1 MRSRSYRVLVL
12 IVLLLIDRSL
22 NAQDQAELGRLV
34 GQAQEFEKQERFV
47 DAVAAYSRAAEL
59 AVRLFG
65 PDHIYV
71 GTLNTAAGQLDREL
85 GQYVEAEKRLAKA
98 LAVYERGTDQ
108 DLVAEGVNNLATVKF
123 ELGKYDEALTL
134 HRRSVKLLETTSGK
148 DSVYVAVGRSNL
160 AGVLNQLAQTT
171 EAKALYHQ
179 SLKTLEAHRTTQ
191 AGRLADTLANLANV
205 YQAEGEM
212 ARAEPLVQRAV
223 QLKEQQYGL
232 QHFEVART
240 LNNLASLHSQMGQH
254 AKAEAELER
263 AIKILETT
271 LGPGH
276 ADVARSLTNLALAKL
291 NLGKKNEVE
300 ALYLRA
306 LKINED
312 SLGKDHPNVAATWDH
327 LSNFYA
333 NERRFDESEAA
344 AQRGL
349 KIRREKLGDDHP
361 RVAYSLSNLAQLRLL
376 QNRKS
381 DAEDLFN
388 QVRTIREAKLP
399 ASHPDL
405 ALTNASL
412 GWIQTSDRRF
422 DQALAAFDKSRR
434 GLRRYVEQ
442 SLSVLSE
449 PEQILFLQEFDQPQ
463 YHTALSAAFA
473 QRDQQSIDLSATWVL
488 NAKGI
493 AQQVLAQRA
502 IVNRDAA
509 NPEVAA
515 ISQALVAIRKQ
526 LASLSLVGA
535 ESPDDPARR
544 KKIEELT
551 RREAEI
557 AHQMNAV
564 GGRPAS
570 RSEFVE
576 LDQVRRHLADDAALV
591 EIVRFRVHDF
601 VDPAQVTI
609 PEHYVAWIIPPIGGR
624 KVHLVDFGPVEPV
637 DAAIASVRK
646 MLMKSL
652 KQIGELGEPEAE
664 GELRQSLEPLAK
676 LVFEPLLEGLGD
688 CRKLSLSPDAGLWL
702 VPWSALPLA
711 DGKYAVERFEIR
723 YLISGRDLIPPD
735 GKPFSVTRPIL
746 MADPNYDLSPT
757 EIQTA
762 TQQLFKG
769 RVTDGPVHATLAG
782 QSRLGQVPRLPGT
795 KSEAK
800 AIQPKIESLTNT
812 KAYLYTDQWALEAV
826 FKSLRQPQ
834 ILVLSTHGFFREPPA
849 DDAASGKSSN
859 LLLRGL
865 VRIRDDRTHHGAAA
879 AESSNPLL
887 RCGLLLAGCNQPA
900 DVSAADVEDGIV
912 TGLEIV
918 GTDLRDTELVVL
930 SACETGLGEVR
941 SGEGVAGLRQAF
953 QLAGAKSVVAT
964 LWQIPD
970 HETAWLMTEF
980 FSQLAGGVD
989 RSAALRE
996 AQRTI
1001 IASRRER
1008 NKSAH
1013 PFYWAA
1019 FTITGR

>member
-1 MRSRSYRVLVL
+1 MRSRSYRVLVV

-22 NAQDQAELGRLV
+22 NAQDQAELGRLFA
-34 GQAQEFEKQERFV
+34 QADALQKQERF
-47 DAVAAYSRAAEL
+47 AEAITAYNRAAEL
-59 AVRLFG
+59 AGRLFG
-65 PDHIYV
+65 PNHVYV
-71 GTLNTAAGQLDREL
+71 GTLNGTSGNLYREL

-98 LAVYERGTDQ
+98 LAVYELGTDR
-108 DLVAEGVNNLATVKF
+108 DLVAEGGNNLAAVKF
-123 ELGKYDEALTL
+123 ELGKYDEALVL
-134 HRRSVKLLETTSGK
+134 HRRSVKLLE
-148 DSVYVAVGRSNL
+148 SVYGEGSVSVAVSRGNL
-160 AGVLNQLAQTT
+160 AGVLNQLGQTT
-171 EAKALYHQ
+171 EAESLYHK

-223 QLKEQQYGL
+223 QLKEQQYGP

-263 AIKILETT
+263 SIKILETT
-271 LGPGH
+271 LGPGQ

-291 NLGKKNEVE
+291 KLDKQNEVE

-312 SLGKDHPNVAATWDH
+312 SLGKDHPDVAVAWEH
-327 LSNFYA
+327 LSNFYS
-333 NERRFDESEAA
+333 NERRLDESEAA

-361 RVAYSLSNLAQLRLL
+361 RVAYSLSNLAQLRLI

-381 DAEDLFN
+381 DAEDLLN
-388 QVRTIREAKLP
+388 QVRMIREVKLP

-412 GWIQTSDRRF
+412 GWIQASDRRF
-422 DQALAAFDKSRR
+422 DQALVAFDKSRR
-434 GLRRYVEQ
+434 GLHRYVEQ

-473 QRDQQSIDLSATWVL
+473 LRDQQAIDLSAAWVL
-488 NAKGI
+488 NSKGI
-493 AQQVLAQRA
+493 AHQVLAQRVL
-502 IVNRDAA
+502 VNRDAA

-515 ISQALVAIRKQ
+515 ISQALMAIRKQ

-535 ESPDDPARR
+535 ESADDPARR

-551 RREAEI
+551 RRETEI

-576 LDQVRRHLADDAALV
+576 LDQVRRHIADDGALV
-591 EIVRFRVHDF
+591 EIVRFQVHDF
-601 VDPAQVTI
+601 VDPVQDKFS
-609 PEHYVAWIIPPIGGR
+609 ERYVAWIIPPAGDR
-624 KVHLVDFGPVEPV
+624 KVQLVDLGPAEPI

-646 MLMKSL
+646 MLTKSL
-652 KQIGELGEPEAE
+652 KQIGESGEQDAEAE
-664 GELRQSLEPLAK
+664 LRMGLQPLAN
-676 LVFEPLLEGLGD
+676 LVFEPLLEGLGN
-688 CRKLSLSPDAGLWL
+688 CRKLCLSPDTGLWL
-702 VPWSALPLA
+702 VPWSAMPLA
-711 DGKYAVERFEIR
+711 DGRYAVERFEIR

-735 GKPFSVTRPIL
+735 GPPVSVTRPIL
-746 MADPNYDLSPT
+746 MADPNYDLSPA
-757 EIQTA
+757 EIQAA

-769 RVTDGPVHATLAG
+769 GVTGGPVHATPAG
-782 QSRLGQVPRLPGT
+782 QSRLGQVPRLHGT

-834 ILVLSTHGFFREPPA
+834 ILVLSTHGFFREQPA
-849 DDAASGKSSN
+849 ADTASGKSSN
-859 LLLRGL
+859 PLLRGL

-900 DVSAADVEDGIV
+900 DVSAADVEDGIL

-918 GTDLRDTELVVL
+918 GTDLRGTELVVL
-930 SACETGLGEVR
+930 SACETGLGEIR

-970 HETAWLMTEF
+970 QETALLMTEF
-980 FSQLAGGVD
+980 FHQLAGGVD

-996 AQRTI
+996 AQLKN
-1001 IASRRER
+1001 IASRRES
-1008 NKSAH
+1008 NESAH
-1013 PFYWAA
+1013 PFFWAA
-1019 FTITGR
+1019 FTMTGR